1 MRRLSTSLAA
11 ALLTTMLVA
20 GATAAA
26 SRVEVTRA
34 GDLSFDGLAFGV
46 TSACGF
52 EVELHTVGKAVDI
65 ERYDADGNLVA
76 YIGQSVWHGY
86 LLNPANGKT
95 VSSKLAGPVHVR
107 YLADGTIIEM
117 STGAIYHRNVPGAGL
132 VSAFIGRAYGVLVPT
147 GEVDEEG
154 FPIYDVLDESFS
166 GQWSGNGGVCE
177 YLQ

>member
-1 MRRLSTSLAA
+1 MRQLKASLAA
-11 ALLTTMLVA
+11 GLLITMLIS
-20 GATAAA
+20 GAAA
-26 SRVEVTRA
+26 ANSRVEVTRT

-46 TSACGF
+46 TMACGF
-52 EVELHTVGKAVDI
+52 TVELHSTGKAVDI
-65 ERYDADGNLVA
+65 ERYDTDGNLVA

-95 VSSKLAGPVHVR
+95 VRSKLAGPVHVR
-107 YLADGTIIEM
+107 YLEDGTIIES

-132 VSAFIGRAYGVLVPT
+132 VSAFIGRTYAVLAPT
-147 GEVDEEG
+147 GELDEDG

-177 YLQ
+177 HLQ